1 MTDLEL
7 IRSPHDRRLYE
18 LGHAGT
24 VRLIGW
30 AARVA
35 CAETADGR
43 RYDIARRGMFR
54 PGVDATDATGTAVGR
69 FSARGMRRGGTL
81 RWMDRVM
88 ELRPASRWR
97 ERYALAESD
106 RELAVFEGKGWGKR
120 PVTVTL
126 DDDAALDPGL
136 LLFTAFVVRGLAEDA
151 GAVAAGTS
159 AATGAAAAA
168 GS

>member
-18 LGHAGT
+18 LGHADT
-24 VRLIGW
+24 VRLVGW

-35 CAETADGR
+35 SAETADGR
-43 RYDIARRGMFR
+43 RYDVARRGVFR

-69 FSARGMRRGGTL
+69 FSARGMRR
-81 RWMDRVM
+81 VM

-97 ERYALAESD
+97 ERYALAEGD

-120 PVTVTL
+120 PVTVTV
-126 DDDAALDPGL
+126 DHDAALDPGL

-159 AATGAAAAA
+159 AATAATAAA